1 MAEAPFVI
9 EVFNKAFQREG
20 WIGDPLAVTATP
32 RHNAIGTAS
41 FTVASDHRRLPALA
55 APGARCRIKYLGEH
69 LLSGR
74 VGVLGGKGPGLSG
87 EVELT
92 VEDDFRLMYSVL
104 GWPVP
109 TAALTAQTVAYNTR
123 TGPAE
128 TVAKAFVK
136 ANAIDRLG
144 LPVLIAADQG
154 RGANVTISLRMHPL
168 ADRILP
174 VIEPAGIGLTVRQEG
189 TKLVVDAYEPVDYPR
204 LLSEAS
210 GTVSDWKWSS
220 SAPMATRVVAG
231 LQGEAQARTFY
242 SKTDPAR
249 ETEWGDK
256 IEVFRDARD
265 IADDPS
271 LAGTRMQESL
281 DEGAPTSGLSLTLS
295 ETRAFSYDPTGT
307 TGVRVG
313 DRVRIEV
320 GPDVVVEDL
329 LREVTIGW
337 TADEGLQVTP
347 VVGERTDDPDRALA
361 RTVAALARG
370 FRNLTAGR

>member
-1 MAEAPFVI
+1 MESPFVI
-9 EVFNKAFQREG
+9 EVFDKTFHREG
-20 WIGDPLAVTATP
+20 WIGDPLAVSATP
-32 RHNAIGTAS
+32 RHNAIGTCTFS
-41 FTVASDHRRLPALA
+41 VASDHRRLPALA
-55 APGARCRIKYLGEH
+55 ASGARCRIKYLDQH

-74 VGVLGGKGPGLSG
+74 VSLLGGKGPGLSG

-92 VEDDFRLMYSVL
+92 VEDDFRLLYSVL

-109 TAALTAQTVAYNTR
+109 TASLTGQTVAYDTR

-128 TVAKAFVK
+128 SVAKAFVQ
-136 ANAIDRLG
+136 ANAINRLG
-144 LPVLIAADQG
+144 LPVTNATDLG
-154 RGANVTISLRMHPL
+154 RGANVTVSLRMRPL
-168 ADRILP
+168 ADRLLP

-189 TKLVVDAYEPVDYPR
+189 AGLVVDAYEPVDYPR
-204 LLSEAS
+204 LLSEES

-220 SAPMATRVVAG
+220 AAPMATRVVAG
-231 LQGEAQARTFY
+231 LQGEATARTFY
-242 SKTDPAR
+242 ALTDPAR

-265 IADDPS
+265 IEDDPS
-271 LAGTRMQESL
+271 LANSRMQESL

-313 DRVRIEV
+313 DRVRIAV
-320 GPDVVVEDL
+320 GPDVIVQDL
-329 LREVTIGW
+329 LREVTL
-337 TADEGLQVTP
+337 TYTTEEGLSVTP
-347 VVGERTDDPDRALA
+347 VVGQRTDDPDRALA